1 VEARE
6 VEGNFGSRA
15 RNSKRNLP
23 HLISLLALVLSI
35 DEDILKSQLV
45 VHIVVH
51 MGRAW
56 QGGRAK
62 AGYPNDD
69 ALFCRVE
76 KAGDGHILFDRKRL
90 LAHVTRAHGVSW
102 GQKRGREYSNTRTRG
117 CYLLALTDFGTDVCA
132 MTKGRQ
138 TRN

>member
-1 VEARE
+1 MEARE

-45 VHIVVH
+45 VHIVV

-62 AGYPNDD
+62 AGSPNDD
-69 ALFCRVE
+69 ALFC
-76 KAGDGHILFDRKRL
+76 
-90 LAHVTRAHGVSW
+90 
-102 GQKRGREYSNTRTRG
+102 
-117 CYLLALTDFGTDVCA
+117 
-132 MTKGRQ
+132 
-138 TRN
+138 